1 MEAALRE
8 TLQFVQATT
17 GGLSSFGADR
27 VVAYK
32 VEAMSAA
39 GKGLPRRA

>member
-8 TLQFVQATT
+8 TLRFVQART
-17 GGLSSFGADR
+17 GAISTFGADR

-32 VEAMSAA
+32 V
-39 GKGLPRRA
+39 